1 MKPGTKKELAYRKIK
16 EMFLDQRF
24 LPGTMLSEN
33 EIANVLVM
41 SRTPVREALQLLQNE
56 GFVTVYPRQ
65 GVRFQGM
72 TTSTLR
78 EILELRAAVEGY
90 VIAACLPLNPQRMA
104 EVETIIE
111 LQRPCCVSGDVEE
124 YLVHDAAFHNYFV
137 ELYDNSLISAVVRS
151 IAERFRSVGLKIL
164 RDAESVR
171 LSFQGH
177 LAIMAAVRAAD
188 VPAALTAVHAHINFG
203 KSRVIS
209 TIDPLTA
216 GEFMQED
223 AENSL

>member
-1 MKPGTKKELAYRKIK
+1 MEGLFVKPGTKKELAYRKIK

-90 VIAACLPLNPQRMA
+90 VIAA
-104 EVETIIE
+104 
-111 LQRPCCVSGDVEE
+111 
-124 YLVHDAAFHNYFV
+124 
-137 ELYDNSLISAVVRS
+137 
-151 IAERFRSVGLKIL
+151 
-164 RDAESVR
+164 
-171 LSFQGH
+171 
-177 LAIMAAVRAAD
+177 
-188 VPAALTAVHAHINFG
+188 
-203 KSRVIS
+203 
-209 TIDPLTA
+209 
-216 GEFMQED
+216 
-223 AENSL
+223 

>member
-1 MKPGTKKELAYRKIK
+1 MEGLFVKPGTKKELAYRKIK

-65 GVRFQGM
+65 GVRFQEM
-72 TTSTLR
+72 TSSTLR

-104 EVETIIE
+104 
-111 LQRPCCVSGDVEE
+111 
-124 YLVHDAAFHNYFV
+124 
-137 ELYDNSLISAVVRS
+137 
-151 IAERFRSVGLKIL
+151 
-164 RDAESVR
+164 
-171 LSFQGH
+171 
-177 LAIMAAVRAAD
+177 
-188 VPAALTAVHAHINFG
+188 HAP
-203 KSRVIS
+203 S
-209 TIDPLTA
+209 PLH
-216 GEFMQED
+216 
-223 AENSL
+223 